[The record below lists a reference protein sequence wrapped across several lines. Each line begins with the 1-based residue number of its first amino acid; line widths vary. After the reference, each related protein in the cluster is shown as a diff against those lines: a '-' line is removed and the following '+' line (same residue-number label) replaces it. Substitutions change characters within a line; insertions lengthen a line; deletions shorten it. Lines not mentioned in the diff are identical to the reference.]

1 MIKQTFYNLPETKRG
16 RIYQA
21 IKTEFDRVPLDKIS
35 INSIIKEANISR
47 GSFYQYFDD
56 KGDLYDIFAD
66 RIMDSI
72 KECFTT
78 TLVKYKGDIFA
89 TIEEVMTLHFK
100 KVNQPKAKS
109 QMKKFVPGVSVN
121 AKSILDRICER
132 SITYFNELTPNID
145 TRKFAF
151 GNSQEDIRILFE
163 MLLSISKNAIFEV
176 LFMDKEVDKCIEA
189 FNKKL
194 RIIKN
199 GCLKKEY
206 REDWFWFSVY
216 SIFQRFKYIYRFK

>member
-1 MIKQTFYNLPETKRG
+1 MIKQTFYNLPETKRE

-72 KECFTT
+72 KECFTN
-78 TLVKYKGDIFA
+78 TLVKYKGDLFA
-89 TIEEVMTLHFK
+89 TMEEVMSQHFT
-100 KVNQPKAKS
+100 KVSQPKAKS
-109 QMKKFVPGVSVN
+109 QMQKFVPGVSVN
-121 AKSILDRICER
+121 GKSILDRICER
-132 SITYFNELTPNID
+132 SITYFNELIPNID
-145 TRKFAF
+145 TRKFSF
-151 GNSQEDIRILFE
+151 DNSPEDIRILFE
-163 MLLSISKNAIFEV
+163 MLMSISKNAIFDV
-176 LFMDKEVDKCIEA
+176 LFMDIDTDEA
-189 FNKKL
+189 IKILNKKL
-194 RIIKN
+194 KIIKN

-206 REDWFWFSVY
+206 RED
-216 SIFQRFKYIYRFK
+216 

>member
-1 MIKQTFYNLPETKRG
+1 MIKQTFYNLPETKRE

-72 KECFTT
+72 KECFTN
-78 TLVKYKGDIFA
+78 TLVKYKGDLFA
-89 TIEEVMTLHFK
+89 TMEEVMSQHFT
-100 KVNQPKAKS
+100 KVSQPKAKS
-109 QMKKFVPGVSVN
+109 QMQKFVPGVSVN
-121 AKSILDRICER
+121 AKSILDRICEM
-132 SITYFNELTPNID
+132 SITYFNELIPNID
-145 TRKFAF
+145 TRKFSF
-151 GNSQEDIRILFE
+151 DNSPEDIRILFE
-163 MLLSISKNAIFEV
+163 MLMSISKNAIFDV
-176 LFMDKEVDKCIEA
+176 LFMDIDTDEA
-189 FNKKL
+189 IKILNKKL
-194 RIIKN
+194 KIIKN

-206 REDWFWFSVY
+206 RED
-216 SIFQRFKYIYRFK
+216 

>member
-1 MIKQTFYNLPETKRG
+1 MIKQTFYNLPETKRE

-72 KECFTT
+72 KECFTN
-78 TLVKYKGDIFA
+78 TLVKYKGDLFA
-89 TIEEVMTLHFK
+89 TTEEVMSLHFI
-100 KVNQPKAKS
+100 KVSQPKAKS
-109 QMKKFVPGVSVN
+109 QMQKFVPGVSVN

-132 SITYFNELTPNID
+132 SITYFNELIPNID
-145 TRKFAF
+145 TRKFSF
-151 GNSQEDIRILFE
+151 DNSPEDIRILFE
-163 MLLSISKNAIFEV
+163 MLLSISKNAIFDV
-176 LFMDKEVDKCIEA
+176 LFMDIDTDEA
-189 FNKKL
+189 IKILNKKL
-194 RIIKN
+194 KIIKN

-206 REDWFWFSVY
+206 RED
-216 SIFQRFKYIYRFK
+216 

>member
-1 MIKQTFYNLPETKRG
+1 MIKQTFYNLPKTKRE

-66 RIMDSI
+66 RVMDSI
-72 KECFTT
+72 KECFTN
-78 TLVKYKGDIFA
+78 TLVKYKGDLFA
-89 TIEEVMTLHFK
+89 TMEEVMSLHFI
-100 KVNQPKAKS
+100 KVSQPKAKS
-109 QMKKFVPGVSVN
+109 QMQKFVPGVSVN

-145 TRKFAF
+145 TRKFSF
-151 GNSQEDIRILFE
+151 DNSPEDIRILFE
-163 MLLSISKNAIFEV
+163 MLMSISKNAIFYV
-176 LFMDKEVDKCIEA
+176 LFMDIDTDEA
-189 FNKKL
+189 IKIFNKKL
-194 RIIKN
+194 KIVKN

-206 REDWFWFSVY
+206 RED
-216 SIFQRFKYIYRFK
+216 

>member
-1 MIKQTFYNLPETKRG
+1 MIKQTFYNLPITKRE

-66 RIMDSI
+66 RVMDSI
-72 KECFTT
+72 KECFTN
-78 TLVKYKGDIFA
+78 TLVKYKGDLFA
-89 TIEEVMTLHFK
+89 TMEEVMSLHFI
-100 KVNQPKAKS
+100 KVSQPKAKS
-109 QMKKFVPGVSVN
+109 QMQKFVPGVSVN

-145 TRKFAF
+145 TRKFSF
-151 GNSQEDIRILFE
+151 DNSPEDIRILFE
-163 MLLSISKNAIFEV
+163 MLMSISKNAIFDV
-176 LFMDKEVDKCIEA
+176 LFMDIDTDKAIKI

-194 RIIKN
+194 KIVKN

-206 REDWFWFSVY
+206 RED
-216 SIFQRFKYIYRFK
+216 

>member
-1 MIKQTFYNLPETKRG
+1 MIKQTFYNLPITKRE

-66 RIMDSI
+66 RVMDSI
-72 KECFTT
+72 KECFTN
-78 TLVKYKGDIFA
+78 TLVKYKGDLFA
-89 TIEEVMTLHFK
+89 TMEEVMSLHFI
-100 KVNQPKAKS
+100 KVSQPKAKS
-109 QMKKFVPGVSVN
+109 QMQKFVPGVSVN

-145 TRKFAF
+145 TRKFSF
-151 GNSQEDIRILFE
+151 DNSPEDIRILFE
-163 MLLSISKNAIFEV
+163 MLMSISKNAIFYV
-176 LFMDKEVDKCIEA
+176 LFMDIDTDEA
-189 FNKKL
+189 IKIFNKKL
-194 RIIKN
+194 KIVKN

-206 REDWFWFSVY
+206 RED
-216 SIFQRFKYIYRFK
+216 

>member
-1 MIKQTFYNLPETKRG
+1 MIKQTFYNLPITKRE

-66 RIMDSI
+66 KIMDSI
-72 KECFTT
+72 KECFTN
-78 TLVKYKGDIFA
+78 TLVKYKGDLFA
-89 TIEEVMTLHFK
+89 TTEEVMSLHFI
-100 KVNQPKAKS
+100 KVSQPKAKS
-109 QMKKFVPGVSVN
+109 QMQKFVPGVSVN

-145 TRKFAF
+145 TRKFSF
-151 GNSQEDIRILFE
+151 DNSPEDIRILFE
-163 MLLSISKNAIFEV
+163 MLLSISKNAIFDI
-176 LFMDKEVDKCIEA
+176 LFMDIDTDEA
-189 FNKKL
+189 IKIFNKKL
-194 RIIKN
+194 KIVKN

-206 REDWFWFSVY
+206 RED
-216 SIFQRFKYIYRFK
+216 

>member
-1 MIKQTFYNLPETKRG
+1 MIKQTFYNLPITKRE

-66 RIMDSI
+66 KIMDSI
-72 KECFTT
+72 KECFTN
-78 TLVKYKGDIFA
+78 TLVKYKGDLFA
-89 TIEEVMTLHFK
+89 TMEEVMSLHFI
-100 KVNQPKAKS
+100 KVSQPKAKS
-109 QMKKFVPGVSVN
+109 QMQKFVPGVSVN

-145 TRKFAF
+145 TRKFSF
-151 GNSQEDIRILFE
+151 DNSPEDIRILFE
-163 MLLSISKNAIFEV
+163 MLMSISKNAIFDV
-176 LFMDKEVDKCIEA
+176 LFMDIDTDKAIKI

-194 RIIKN
+194 KIVKN

-206 REDWFWFSVY
+206 RED
-216 SIFQRFKYIYRFK
+216 

>member
-1 MIKQTFYNLPETKRG
+1 MIKQTFYNLPKTKRE

-66 RIMDSI
+66 RVMDSI
-72 KECFTT
+72 KECFTN
-78 TLVKYKGDIFA
+78 TLVKYKGDLFA
-89 TIEEVMTLHFK
+89 TMEEVMSLHFI
-100 KVNQPKAKS
+100 KVSQPKAKS
-109 QMKKFVPGVSVN
+109 QMQKFVPGVSVN

-132 SITYFNELTPNID
+132 SITYFSELTPNID
-145 TRKFAF
+145 TRKFSF
-151 GNSQEDIRILFE
+151 DNSPEDIRILFE
-163 MLLSISKNAIFEV
+163 MLMSISKNAIFYV
-176 LFMDKEVDKCIEA
+176 LFMDIDTDEA
-189 FNKKL
+189 IKIFNKKL
-194 RIIKN
+194 KIVKN

-206 REDWFWFSVY
+206 RED
-216 SIFQRFKYIYRFK
+216 

>member
-1 MIKQTFYNLPETKRG
+1 MIKQTFYNLPITKRE

-66 RIMDSI
+66 KIMDSI
-72 KECFTT
+72 KECFTN
-78 TLVKYKGDIFA
+78 TLVKYKGDLFA
-89 TIEEVMTLHFK
+89 TMEEVMSLHFI
-100 KVNQPKAKS
+100 KVSQPKAKS
-109 QMKKFVPGVSVN
+109 QMQKFVPGVSVN

-132 SITYFNELTPNID
+132 SITYFNELIPNID
-145 TRKFAF
+145 TRKFSF
-151 GNSQEDIRILFE
+151 DNSPEDIRILFE
-163 MLLSISKNAIFEV
+163 MLMSISKNAIFYV
-176 LFMDKEVDKCIEA
+176 LFMDIDTDEA
-189 FNKKL
+189 IKIFNKKL
-194 RIIKN
+194 KIIKN

-206 REDWFWFSVY
+206 RED
-216 SIFQRFKYIYRFK
+216 

>member
-1 MIKQTFYNLPETKRG
+1 MIKQTFYNLPETKRE

-72 KECFTT
+72 KECFTN
-78 TLVKYKGDIFA
+78 TLVKYKGDLFA
-89 TIEEVMTLHFK
+89 TMEEVMSQHFT
-100 KVNQPKAKS
+100 KVSQPKAKS
-109 QMKKFVPGVSVN
+109 QMQKFVPGVSVN

-132 SITYFNELTPNID
+132 SITYFNELIPNID
-145 TRKFAF
+145 TRKFSF
-151 GNSQEDIRILFE
+151 DNSPEDIRILFE
-163 MLLSISKNAIFEV
+163 MLMSISKNAIFDV
-176 LFMDKEVDKCIEA
+176 LFMDIDTDEA
-189 FNKKL
+189 INILNKKL
-194 RIIKN
+194 KIIKN

-206 REDWFWFSVY
+206 RED
-216 SIFQRFKYIYRFK
+216 

>member
-1 MIKQTFYNLPETKRG
+1 MIKQTFYNLPETKRE

-72 KECFTT
+72 KECFTN
-78 TLVKYKGDIFA
+78 TLVKYKGDLFA
-89 TIEEVMTLHFK
+89 TMEEVMSQHFT
-100 KVNQPKAKS
+100 KVSQPKAKS
-109 QMKKFVPGVSVN
+109 QMQKFVPGVSVN

-132 SITYFNELTPNID
+132 SIIYFNELIPNID
-145 TRKFAF
+145 TRKFSF
-151 GNSQEDIRILFE
+151 DNSPEDIRILFE
-163 MLLSISKNAIFEV
+163 MLMSISKNAIFDV
-176 LFMDKEVDKCIEA
+176 LFMDIDTDEA
-189 FNKKL
+189 IKILNKKL
-194 RIIKN
+194 KIIKN

-206 REDWFWFSVY
+206 RED
-216 SIFQRFKYIYRFK
+216 

>member
-1 MIKQTFYNLPETKRG
+1 MIKQTFYNLPITKRE

-66 RIMDSI
+66 RVMDSI
-72 KECFTT
+72 KECFTN
-78 TLVKYKGDIFA
+78 TLVKYKGDLFA
-89 TIEEVMTLHFK
+89 TMEEVMSLHFI
-100 KVNQPKAKS
+100 KVSQPKAKS
-109 QMKKFVPGVSVN
+109 QMQKFVPGVSVN

-132 SITYFNELTPNID
+132 SITYFNELIPNID
-145 TRKFAF
+145 TRKFSF
-151 GNSQEDIRILFE
+151 DNSPEDIRILFE
-163 MLLSISKNAIFEV
+163 MLMSVSKNAIFYV
-176 LFMDKEVDKCIEA
+176 LFMDIDTDEA
-189 FNKKL
+189 IKIFNKKL
-194 RIIKN
+194 KIVKN

-206 REDWFWFSVY
+206 RED
-216 SIFQRFKYIYRFK
+216 

>member
-1 MIKQTFYNLPETKRG
+1 MIKQTFYNLPITKRE

-66 RIMDSI
+66 KIMDSI
-72 KECFTT
+72 KECFTN
-78 TLVKYKGDIFA
+78 TLVKYKGDLFA
-89 TIEEVMTLHFK
+89 TTEEVMSLHFI
-100 KVNQPKAKS
+100 KVSQPKAKS
-109 QMKKFVPGVSVN
+109 QMQKFVPGVSVN

-132 SITYFNELTPNID
+132 SITYFNELIPNID
-145 TRKFAF
+145 TRKFSF
-151 GNSQEDIRILFE
+151 DNSPEDIRILFE
-163 MLLSISKNAIFEV
+163 MLLSISKNAIFDV
-176 LFMDKEVDKCIEA
+176 LFMDIDTDEA
-189 FNKKL
+189 IKIFNKKL
-194 RIIKN
+194 KIVKN

-206 REDWFWFSVY
+206 RED
-216 SIFQRFKYIYRFK
+216 

>member
-1 MIKQTFYNLPETKRG
+1 MIKQTFYNLPETKRE

-72 KECFTT
+72 KECFTN
-78 TLVKYKGDIFA
+78 TLVKYKGDLFA
-89 TIEEVMTLHFK
+89 TMEEVMSQHFT
-100 KVNQPKAKS
+100 KVSQPKAKS
-109 QMKKFVPGVSVN
+109 QMQKFVPGVSVN
-121 AKSILDRICER
+121 VKSILDRICER
-132 SITYFNELTPNID
+132 SITYFNELIPNID
-145 TRKFAF
+145 TRKFSF
-151 GNSQEDIRILFE
+151 DNSPEDIRILFE
-163 MLLSISKNAIFEV
+163 MLMSISKNAIFDV
-176 LFMDKEVDKCIEA
+176 LFMDIDTDEA
-189 FNKKL
+189 IKILNKKL
-194 RIIKN
+194 KIIKN

-206 REDWFWFSVY
+206 RED
-216 SIFQRFKYIYRFK
+216 

>member
-1 MIKQTFYNLPETKRG
+1 MIKQTFYNLPETKRE

-21 IKTEFDRVPLDKIS
+21 IKTEFDRVPFDKIS

-72 KECFTT
+72 KECFTN
-78 TLVKYKGDIFA
+78 TLVKYKGDLFA
-89 TIEEVMTLHFK
+89 TMEEVMSQHFT
-100 KVNQPKAKS
+100 KVSQPKAKS
-109 QMKKFVPGVSVN
+109 QMQKFVPGVSVN

-132 SITYFNELTPNID
+132 SITYFNELIPNID
-145 TRKFAF
+145 TRKFSF
-151 GNSQEDIRILFE
+151 DNSPEDIRILFE
-163 MLLSISKNAIFEV
+163 MLMSISKNAIFDV
-176 LFMDKEVDKCIEA
+176 LFMDIDTDEA
-189 FNKKL
+189 IKILNKKL
-194 RIIKN
+194 KIIKN

-206 REDWFWFSVY
+206 RED
-216 SIFQRFKYIYRFK
+216 

>member
-1 MIKQTFYNLPETKRG
+1 MIKQTFYNLPETKRE

-66 RIMDSI
+66 RVMDSI
-72 KECFTT
+72 KECFTN
-78 TLVKYKGDIFA
+78 TLVKYKGDLFA
-89 TIEEVMTLHFK
+89 TTEEVMSLHFI
-100 KVNQPKAKS
+100 KVSQPKAKS
-109 QMKKFVPGVSVN
+109 QMQKFVPGVSVN

-132 SITYFNELTPNID
+132 SITYFNELIPNID
-145 TRKFAF
+145 TRKFSF
-151 GNSQEDIRILFE
+151 DNSPEDIRILFE
-163 MLLSISKNAIFEV
+163 MLMSISKNAIFDV
-176 LFMDKEVDKCIEA
+176 LFMDIDTDEA
-189 FNKKL
+189 IKILNKKL
-194 RIIKN
+194 KIIKN

-206 REDWFWFSVY
+206 RED
-216 SIFQRFKYIYRFK
+216 

>member
-1 MIKQTFYNLPETKRG
+1 MIKQTFYNLPITKRE

-66 RIMDSI
+66 RVMDSI
-72 KECFTT
+72 KECFTN
-78 TLVKYKGDIFA
+78 TLVKYKGDLFA
-89 TIEEVMTLHFK
+89 TMEEVMSLHFI
-100 KVNQPKAKS
+100 KVSQPKAKS
-109 QMKKFVPGVSVN
+109 QMQKFVPGVSVN

-145 TRKFAF
+145 TRKFSF
-151 GNSQEDIRILFE
+151 DNSPEDIRILFE
-163 MLLSISKNAIFEV
+163 MLMSISKNAIFYV
-176 LFMDKEVDKCIEA
+176 LFMDIDTDEA
-189 FNKKL
+189 IKIFNKKL
-194 RIIKN
+194 KIIKN

-206 REDWFWFSVY
+206 RED
-216 SIFQRFKYIYRFK
+216 

>member
-1 MIKQTFYNLPETKRG
+1 MIKQTFYNLPITKRE

-66 RIMDSI
+66 KIMDSI
-72 KECFTT
+72 KECFTN
-78 TLVKYKGDIFA
+78 TLVKYKGDLFA
-89 TIEEVMTLHFK
+89 TTEEVMSLHFI
-100 KVNQPKAKS
+100 KVSQPKAKS
-109 QMKKFVPGVSVN
+109 QMQKFVPGVSVN

-145 TRKFAF
+145 TRKFSF
-151 GNSQEDIRILFE
+151 DNSPEDIRILFE
-163 MLLSISKNAIFEV
+163 MLMSISKNAIFDV
-176 LFMDKEVDKCIEA
+176 LFMDIDTDEA
-189 FNKKL
+189 IKIFNKKL
-194 RIIKN
+194 KIVKN

-206 REDWFWFSVY
+206 RED
-216 SIFQRFKYIYRFK
+216 

>member
-1 MIKQTFYNLPETKRG
+1 MIKQTFYNLPKTKRE

-66 RIMDSI
+66 RVMDSI
-72 KECFTT
+72 KECFTN
-78 TLVKYKGDIFA
+78 TLVKYKGDLFA
-89 TIEEVMTLHFK
+89 TTEEVMSLHFI
-100 KVNQPKAKS
+100 KVSQPKAKS
-109 QMKKFVPGVSVN
+109 QMQKFVPGVSVN

-145 TRKFAF
+145 TRKFSF
-151 GNSQEDIRILFE
+151 DNSPEDIRILFE
-163 MLLSISKNAIFEV
+163 MLMSISKNAIFDV
-176 LFMDKEVDKCIEA
+176 LFMDIDTDEA
-189 FNKKL
+189 IKIFNKKL
-194 RIIKN
+194 KIVKN

-206 REDWFWFSVY
+206 RED
-216 SIFQRFKYIYRFK
+216 

>member
-1 MIKQTFYNLPETKRG
+1 MIKQTFYNLPKTKRE

-66 RIMDSI
+66 KIMDSI
-72 KECFTT
+72 KECFTN
-78 TLVKYKGDIFA
+78 TLVKYKGDLFA
-89 TIEEVMTLHFK
+89 TTEEVMSLHFI
-100 KVNQPKAKS
+100 KVSQPKAKS
-109 QMKKFVPGVSVN
+109 QMQKFVPGVSVN

-145 TRKFAF
+145 TRKFSF
-151 GNSQEDIRILFE
+151 DNSPEDIRILFE
-163 MLLSISKNAIFEV
+163 MLLSISKNAIFDV
-176 LFMDKEVDKCIEA
+176 LFMDIDTDEA
-189 FNKKL
+189 IKIFNKKL
-194 RIIKN
+194 KIVKN

-206 REDWFWFSVY
+206 RED
-216 SIFQRFKYIYRFK
+216 

>member
-1 MIKQTFYNLPETKRG
+1 MIKQTFYNLPKTKRE

-66 RIMDSI
+66 RVMDSI
-72 KECFTT
+72 KECFTN
-78 TLVKYKGDIFA
+78 TLVKYKGDLFA
-89 TIEEVMTLHFK
+89 TMEEVMSLHFI
-100 KVNQPKAKS
+100 KVSQPKAKS
-109 QMKKFVPGVSVN
+109 QMQKFVPGVSVN

-145 TRKFAF
+145 TRKFSF
-151 GNSQEDIRILFE
+151 DNSPEDIRILFE
-163 MLLSISKNAIFEV
+163 MLMSVSKNAIFYV
-176 LFMDKEVDKCIEA
+176 LFMDIDTDEA
-189 FNKKL
+189 IKIFNKKL
-194 RIIKN
+194 KIIKN

-206 REDWFWFSVY
+206 RED
-216 SIFQRFKYIYRFK
+216 

>member
-1 MIKQTFYNLPETKRG
+1 MIKQTFYNLPITKRE

-66 RIMDSI
+66 KIMDSI
-72 KECFTT
+72 KDCFTN
-78 TLVKYKGDIFA
+78 TLVKYKGDLFA
-89 TIEEVMTLHFK
+89 TTEEVMSLHFI
-100 KVNQPKAKS
+100 KVSQPKAKS
-109 QMKKFVPGVSVN
+109 QMQKFVPGVSVN

-132 SITYFNELTPNID
+132 SISYFNELTPNID
-145 TRKFAF
+145 TRKFSF
-151 GNSQEDIRILFE
+151 DNSPEDIRILFE
-163 MLLSISKNAIFEV
+163 MLMSISKNAIFDV
-176 LFMDKEVDKCIEA
+176 LFMDIDTDEA
-189 FNKKL
+189 IKIFNKKL
-194 RIIKN
+194 KIIKN

-206 REDWFWFSVY
+206 RED
-216 SIFQRFKYIYRFK
+216 

>member
-1 MIKQTFYNLPETKRG
+1 MIKQTFYNLPITKRE

-66 RIMDSI
+66 RVMDSI
-72 KECFTT
+72 KECFTN
-78 TLVKYKGDIFA
+78 TLVKYKGDLFA
-89 TIEEVMTLHFK
+89 TTEEVMSLHFI
-100 KVNQPKAKS
+100 KVSQPKAKS
-109 QMKKFVPGVSVN
+109 QMQKFVPGVSIN

-132 SITYFNELTPNID
+132 SITYFNELIPNID
-145 TRKFAF
+145 TRKFSF
-151 GNSQEDIRILFE
+151 DNSPEDIRILFE
-163 MLLSISKNAIFEV
+163 MLLSISKNAIFDV
-176 LFMDKEVDKCIEA
+176 LFMDIDTDEA
-189 FNKKL
+189 IKIFNKKL
-194 RIIKN
+194 KIVKN

-206 REDWFWFSVY
+206 RED
-216 SIFQRFKYIYRFK
+216 

>member
-1 MIKQTFYNLPETKRG
+1 MIKQTFYNLPITKRE

-66 RIMDSI
+66 KIMDSI
-72 KECFTT
+72 KECFTN
-78 TLVKYKGDIFA
+78 TLVKYKGDLFA
-89 TIEEVMTLHFK
+89 TTEEVMSLHFI
-100 KVNQPKAKS
+100 KVSQPKAKS
-109 QMKKFVPGVSVN
+109 QMQKFVPGVSVN

-145 TRKFAF
+145 TRKFSF
-151 GNSQEDIRILFE
+151 DNSPEDIRILFE
-163 MLLSISKNAIFEV
+163 MLLSISKNAIFDV
-176 LFMDKEVDKCIEA
+176 LFMDIDTDEA
-189 FNKKL
+189 IKILNKKL
-194 RIIKN
+194 KIIKN

-206 REDWFWFSVY
+206 RED
-216 SIFQRFKYIYRFK
+216 

>member
-1 MIKQTFYNLPETKRG
+1 MIKQTFYNLPITKRE

-66 RIMDSI
+66 RVMDSI
-72 KECFTT
+72 KECFTN
-78 TLVKYKGDIFA
+78 TLVKYKGDLFA
-89 TIEEVMTLHFK
+89 TMEEVMSLHFI
-100 KVNQPKAKS
+100 KVSQPKAKS
-109 QMKKFVPGVSVN
+109 QMQKFVPGVSVN

-145 TRKFAF
+145 TRKFSF
-151 GNSQEDIRILFE
+151 DNSPEDIRILFE
-163 MLLSISKNAIFEV
+163 MLLSISKNAIFDV
-176 LFMDKEVDKCIEA
+176 LFMDIDTDKAIKI

-194 RIIKN
+194 KIVKN

-206 REDWFWFSVY
+206 RED
-216 SIFQRFKYIYRFK
+216 

>member
-1 MIKQTFYNLPETKRG
+1 MIKQTFYNLPETKRE

-21 IKTEFDRVPLDKIS
+21 IKTEFDRVPLDKIN

-72 KECFTT
+72 KECFTN
-78 TLVKYKGDIFA
+78 TLVKYKGDLFA
-89 TIEEVMTLHFK
+89 TMEEVMSLHFTK
-100 KVNQPKAKS
+100 ISQPKAKS
-109 QMKKFVPGVSVN
+109 QMQKFVPGVSVN

-145 TRKFAF
+145 TRKFSF
-151 GNSQEDIRILFE
+151 DNSPEDIRILFE
-163 MLLSISKNAIFEV
+163 MLMSISKNAVFDV
-176 LFMDKEVDKCIEA
+176 LFMDIDTDEA
-189 FNKKL
+189 IKILNKKL
-194 RIIKN
+194 KIIKN

-206 REDWFWFSVY
+206 RED
-216 SIFQRFKYIYRFK
+216 

>member
-1 MIKQTFYNLPETKRG
+1 MIKKTFYNLPETKRE

-21 IKTEFDRVPLDKIS
+21 IKTEFNRVPLDKIS

-47 GSFYQYFDD
+47 GSFYQYVDD

-66 RIMDSI
+66 RIMDNI
-72 KECFTT
+72 KECFTN

-89 TIEEVMTLHFK
+89 TMEEVMSLHFK
-100 KVNQPKAKS
+100 KVSQPKAKN
-109 QMKKFVPGVSVN
+109 QMQKFVPGVSVN

-132 SITYFNELTPNID
+132 SISYFNELIPNID
-145 TRKFAF
+145 TRKFSF
-151 GNSQEDIRILFE
+151 DNSTEDIRILFE
-163 MLLSISKNAIFEV
+163 MLMSISKNAIFDV
-176 LFMDKEVDKCIEA
+176 LFMDRELDEAIEV

-199 GCLKKEY
+199 GCLKKDY
-206 REDWFWFSVY
+206 RDD
-216 SIFQRFKYIYRFK
+216 

>member
-1 MIKQTFYNLPETKRG
+1 MIKQTFYNLPETKRE

-72 KECFTT
+72 KECFTN
-78 TLVKYKGDIFA
+78 TLVKYKGDLFA
-89 TIEEVMTLHFK
+89 TMEEVMSQHFT
-100 KVNQPKAKS
+100 KVSQPKAKS
-109 QMKKFVPGVSVN
+109 QMQKFVPGVSVN
-121 AKSILDRICER
+121 SKSILDRICER
-132 SITYFNELTPNID
+132 SITYFNELIPNID
-145 TRKFAF
+145 TRKFSF
-151 GNSQEDIRILFE
+151 DNSPEDIRILFE
-163 MLLSISKNAIFEV
+163 MLMSISKNAIFDV
-176 LFMDKEVDKCIEA
+176 LFMDIDTDEA
-189 FNKKL
+189 IKILNKKL
-194 RIIKN
+194 KIIKN

-206 REDWFWFSVY
+206 RED
-216 SIFQRFKYIYRFK
+216 

>member
-1 MIKQTFYNLPETKRG
+1 MIKQTFYNLPETKRE

-72 KECFTT
+72 KECFTN
-78 TLVKYKGDIFA
+78 TLVKYKGDLFA
-89 TIEEVMTLHFK
+89 TMEEVMSQHFT
-100 KVNQPKAKS
+100 KVSQPKAKS
-109 QMKKFVPGVSVN
+109 QMQKFVPGVSVN

-132 SITYFNELTPNID
+132 SITYFNELIPNID
-145 TRKFAF
+145 TRKFSF
-151 GNSQEDIRILFE
+151 DNSPEDIRILFE
-163 MLLSISKNAIFEV
+163 MLMSIYKNAIFDV
-176 LFMDKEVDKCIEA
+176 LFMDIDTDEA
-189 FNKKL
+189 IKILNKKL
-194 RIIKN
+194 KIIKN

-206 REDWFWFSVY
+206 RED
-216 SIFQRFKYIYRFK
+216 

>member
-1 MIKQTFYNLPETKRG
+1 MIKQTFYNLPITKRE

-66 RIMDSI
+66 RVMDSI
-72 KECFTT
+72 KECFTN
-78 TLVKYKGDIFA
+78 TLVKYKGDLFA
-89 TIEEVMTLHFK
+89 TMEEVMSLHFI
-100 KVNQPKAKS
+100 KVSQPKAKS
-109 QMKKFVPGVSVN
+109 QMQKFVPGVSVN

-132 SITYFNELTPNID
+132 SITYFNELIPNID
-145 TRKFAF
+145 TRKFSF
-151 GNSQEDIRILFE
+151 DNSPEDIRILFE
-163 MLLSISKNAIFEV
+163 MLMSVSKNAIFYV
-176 LFMDKEVDKCIEA
+176 LFMDIDTDEA
-189 FNKKL
+189 IKIFNKKL
-194 RIIKN
+194 KIIKN

-206 REDWFWFSVY
+206 RED
-216 SIFQRFKYIYRFK
+216 

>member
-1 MIKQTFYNLPETKRG
+1 MIKQTFYNLPKTKRE

-66 RIMDSI
+66 KIMDSI
-72 KECFTT
+72 KECFTN
-78 TLVKYKGDIFA
+78 TLVKYKGDLFA
-89 TIEEVMTLHFK
+89 TTEEVMSLHFI
-100 KVNQPKAKS
+100 KVSQPKAKS
-109 QMKKFVPGVSVN
+109 QMQKFVPGVSVN

-145 TRKFAF
+145 TRKFSF
-151 GNSQEDIRILFE
+151 DNSPEDIRILFE
-163 MLLSISKNAIFEV
+163 MLLSISKNAIFDV
-176 LFMDKEVDKCIEA
+176 LFMDIDTDEA
-189 FNKKL
+189 IKIFNKMLK
-194 RIIKN
+194 IVKN

-206 REDWFWFSVY
+206 RED
-216 SIFQRFKYIYRFK
+216 

>member
-1 MIKQTFYNLPETKRG
+1 MIKQTFYNLPKTKRE

-66 RIMDSI
+66 RVMDSI
-72 KECFTT
+72 KECFTN
-78 TLVKYKGDIFA
+78 TLVKYKGDLFA
-89 TIEEVMTLHFK
+89 TTEEVMSLHFI
-100 KVNQPKAKS
+100 KVSQPKAKS
-109 QMKKFVPGVSVN
+109 QMQKFVPGVSVN

-145 TRKFAF
+145 TRKFSF
-151 GNSQEDIRILFE
+151 DNSPEDIRILFE
-163 MLLSISKNAIFEV
+163 MLLSISKNAIFDV
-176 LFMDKEVDKCIEA
+176 LFMDIDTDEA
-189 FNKKL
+189 IKIFNKKL
-194 RIIKN
+194 KIVKN

-206 REDWFWFSVY
+206 RED
-216 SIFQRFKYIYRFK
+216 

>member
-1 MIKQTFYNLPETKRG
+1 MIKQTFYNLPITKRE

-66 RIMDSI
+66 RVMDSI
-72 KECFTT
+72 KDCFTN
-78 TLVKYKGDIFA
+78 TLVKYKGDLFA
-89 TIEEVMTLHFK
+89 TTEEVMSLHFI
-100 KVNQPKAKS
+100 KVSQPKAKS
-109 QMKKFVPGVSVN
+109 QMQKFVPGVSVN

-145 TRKFAF
+145 TRKFSF
-151 GNSQEDIRILFE
+151 DNSPEDIRILFE
-163 MLLSISKNAIFEV
+163 MLMSISKNAIFDV
-176 LFMDKEVDKCIEA
+176 LFMDIDTDEA
-189 FNKKL
+189 IKIFNKKL
-194 RIIKN
+194 KIVKN

-206 REDWFWFSVY
+206 RED
-216 SIFQRFKYIYRFK
+216 

>member
-1 MIKQTFYNLPETKRG
+1 MIKQTFYNLPITKRE

-66 RIMDSI
+66 KIMDSI
-72 KECFTT
+72 KECFTN
-78 TLVKYKGDIFA
+78 TLVKYKGDLFA
-89 TIEEVMTLHFK
+89 TMEEVMSLHFI
-100 KVNQPKAKS
+100 KVSQPKAKS
-109 QMKKFVPGVSVN
+109 QMQKFVPGVSVN

-132 SITYFNELTPNID
+132 SITYFNELIPNID
-145 TRKFAF
+145 TRKFSF
-151 GNSQEDIRILFE
+151 DNSPEDIRILFE
-163 MLLSISKNAIFEV
+163 MLMSISKNAIFYV
-176 LFMDKEVDKCIEA
+176 LFMDIDTDEA
-189 FNKKL
+189 IKIFNKKL
-194 RIIKN
+194 KIVKN

-206 REDWFWFSVY
+206 RED
-216 SIFQRFKYIYRFK
+216 

>member
-1 MIKQTFYNLPETKRG
+1 MIKQTFYNLPETKRE

-72 KECFTT
+72 KECFTN
-78 TLVKYKGDIFA
+78 TLVKYKGDLFA
-89 TIEEVMTLHFK
+89 TMEEVMFQHFT
-100 KVNQPKAKS
+100 KVSQPKAKS
-109 QMKKFVPGVSVN
+109 QMQKFVPGVSVN

-132 SITYFNELTPNID
+132 SITYFNELIPNID
-145 TRKFAF
+145 TRKFSF
-151 GNSQEDIRILFE
+151 DNSPEDIRILFE
-163 MLLSISKNAIFEV
+163 MLMSISKNAIFDV
-176 LFMDKEVDKCIEA
+176 LFMDIDTDEA
-189 FNKKL
+189 IKILNKKL
-194 RIIKN
+194 KIIKN

-206 REDWFWFSVY
+206 RED
-216 SIFQRFKYIYRFK
+216 